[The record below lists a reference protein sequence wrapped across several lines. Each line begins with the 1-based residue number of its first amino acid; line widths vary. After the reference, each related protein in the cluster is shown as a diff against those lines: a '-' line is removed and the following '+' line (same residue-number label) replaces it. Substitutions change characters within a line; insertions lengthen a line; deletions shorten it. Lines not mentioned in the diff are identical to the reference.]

1 MPGKYDLSRP
11 HADFMTP
18 FVLHRTVAASDTD
31 LTFTETLELCDSPS
45 ASQNEIHV
53 IIKQILG
60 APSRIKLEFYAKLP
74 PQSAP
79 IGLQNVWFLMDKTT
93 FLSPLELNRYD
104 NFLAGAYK
112 VKVILEA
119 GGTFEIYVS
128 SSHNHLN
135 PATLP

>member
-18 FVLHRTVAASDTD
+18 FVLYRTVNVSDAD
-31 LTFTETLELCDSPS
+31 LSFTEILEFSDSPS

-53 IIKQILG
+53 LIKQTVG
-60 APSRIKLEFYAKLP
+60 APARIKLEFYAKLP
-74 PQSAP
+74 NQSAP
-79 IGLQNVWFLMDKTT
+79 DGLKDVWFVMDKTT

-104 NFLAGAYK
+104 NFLAGCYK
-112 VKVILEA
+112 VKVILETI
-119 GGTFEIYVS
+119 GTFEIYVS

-135 PATLP
+135 PATL